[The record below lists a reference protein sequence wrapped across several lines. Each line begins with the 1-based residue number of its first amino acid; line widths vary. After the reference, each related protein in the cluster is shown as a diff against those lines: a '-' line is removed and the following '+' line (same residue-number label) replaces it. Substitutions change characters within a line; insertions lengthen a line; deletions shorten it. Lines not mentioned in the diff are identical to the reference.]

1 MACKSYF
8 VAAAALALCA
18 TPAAAGEVLLGVYQH
33 DIMDGISHGGHF
45 EHGKDV
51 VFGYRT
57 ASLDELSAIWSP
69 HVHLIAGVN
78 TLGGTDFVAAGF
90 DWRIKF
96 GPGERFY
103 FEPGIGAAIHTGQV
117 NLPSPFDPG
126 LTQAQIDK
134 RIDDFRT
141 KLDLGS
147 RVLFE
152 PELALGWKATERW
165 SLEVSWIHMSHAQLA
180 GPQNPGLGDFGFRA
194 VYRFGADRGSSDTA
208 SASDD
213 RPPRGRFPVN
223 RFADADAD
231 AASSDASAP
240 EGRAPV
246 NRSVDAAS
254 SDASAL
260 EGRLPVNRPQDRSG
274 AAPADSGPPPLRG
287 EKLPESSGPVPRAL
301 SVLLAPA
308 TPAKGEGGVV
318 QVAAAATSEGAQRA
332 LDGLKASTAA
342 WPIPPDSRIEKSVV
356 GGAVVYRA
364 LLDGFGDTR
373 SAESFCATLRSAG
386 QACFVRAAA
395 KARRAGSAD

>member
-1 MACKSYF
+1 MACRSYF
-8 VAAAALALCA
+8 VAAAALALA
-18 TPAAAGEVLLGVYQH
+18 AGPACAGEVLLGVYQH

-45 EHGKDV
+45 EHGKDI

-96 GPGERFY
+96 GPDDRFY
-103 FEPGIGAAIHTGQV
+103 FEPGIGAAIHTGDV
-117 NLPSPFDPG
+117 NLASPDDPG
-126 LTQAQIDK
+126 LTQAQIDQ
-134 RIDDFRT
+134 RLNDFRT

-152 PELALGWKATERW
+152 PELALGWKATDRW
-165 SLEVSWIHMSHAQLA
+165 SLEMSWIHMSHAQLA

-213 RPPRGRFPVN
+213 APPRGRFPVN
-223 RFADADAD
+223 RLAD
-231 AASSDASAP
+231 AASSDASTP
-240 EGRAPV
+240 EGRLPV

-260 EGRLPVNRPQDRSG
+260 EGRLPVNRPQGPAS
-274 AAPADSGPPPLRG
+274 AAPVAADPPVLRG
-287 EKLPESSGPVPRAL
+287 EKLPASPSPTPQAL

-308 TPAKGEGGVV
+308 AAANGEGGVV
-318 QVAAAATSEGAQRA
+318 QVAAVGTSEGAQRA
-332 LDGLKASTAA
+332 LDGLKATTAA
-342 WPIPPDSRIEKSVV
+342 WPIPPDGRIEKSVV

-364 LLDGFGDTR
+364 LLDGFDDTR
-373 SAESFCATLRSAG
+373 SAESFCAALRSAG